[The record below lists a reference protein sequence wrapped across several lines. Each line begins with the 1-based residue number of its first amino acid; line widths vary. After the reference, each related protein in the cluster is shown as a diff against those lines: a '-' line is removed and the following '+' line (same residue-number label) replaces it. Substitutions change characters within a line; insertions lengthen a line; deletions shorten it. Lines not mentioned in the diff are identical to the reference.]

1 MYSESG
7 NNKVWFQRWRPYHNS
22 KNQARCDGRVRGES
36 PLEIYSAAKFL
47 NCRGL
52 PANFRQFKDIGL
64 TKPLVPG
71 CTLYKL
77 RLIVLNEFKEGAV
90 TVNSDKAFHWF
101 TALFLN
107 EYFQNSFFRFSF
119 LIKSLY
125 LLNEYLSF
133 PVKQRKSWCRCFPS
147 FFLI

>member
-22 KNQARCDGRVRGES
+22 KNQARCDG
-36 PLEIYSAAKFL
+36 

-119 LIKSLY
+119 LIKSLF